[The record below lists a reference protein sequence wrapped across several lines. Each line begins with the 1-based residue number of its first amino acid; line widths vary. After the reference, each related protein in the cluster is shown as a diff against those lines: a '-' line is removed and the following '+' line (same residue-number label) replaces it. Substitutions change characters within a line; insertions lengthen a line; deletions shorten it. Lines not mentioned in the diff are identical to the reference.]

1 MLKSQRLQLD
11 MSEKRQAINALQNS
25 EEYEIDDLD
34 RLNKDYAG
42 LEVRYQ
48 SALIEEAA
56 ETEAT
61 PTDDLDGEG
70 REVRRLEETVE
81 IRNYFEAALN
91 DYPLSG
97 REAELESAMGIA
109 GVGTQLPW
117 IALLSPEE
125 RVEMR
130 AATTAPSDSD
140 VVVANVL
147 GRVFA
152 GGAASYLGV
161 AFPSVPVGASN
172 YPVLT
177 NGVVPANVEGSAAA
191 DETAATLTAN
201 VLDPVR
207 LTAQYLVRYED
218 LNKFRMMED
227 ALRADLQGAMTEAAD
242 KQIVSGD
249 GTAPNVSGFN
259 SALTAP
265 DNPTAVA
272 DFAAYASARARLVDG
287 RYAASEDDVKVL
299 VGATTYSHAS
309 GIYQTGSGTSAL
321 SRLMPRV
328 SPHVPAAASNIQAA
342 IASRSMNRA
351 VAPMWPSIALI
362 RDSVSGSAKGEI
374 RITAIALWNFKVLDT
389 SGYAA
394 LKFKLA

>member
-1 MLKSQRLQLD
+1 

-25 EEYEIDDLD
+25 EEYEIDALD
-34 RLNKDYAG
+34 ALNKEYAG
-42 LEVRYQ
+42 LEVRFQ

-61 PTDDLDGEG
+61 PSGDLDGEG

-97 REAELESAMGIA
+97 REAELESALGIA
-109 GVGTQLPW
+109 GIGTQLPW

-140 VVVANVL
+140 VVVANIL

-161 AFPSVPVGASN
+161 NFPSVPIGASN
-172 YPVLT
+172 YPVLS
-177 NGVVPANVEGSAAA
+177 NGVMPANVEGSGAAN
-191 DETAATLTAN
+191 ETAATLVAN

-218 LNKFRMMED
+218 LNKFRMMEE
-227 ALRADLQGAMTEAAD
+227 ALRNDLQGAMTEAAD
-242 KQIVSGD
+242 AQIIAGN

-259 SALTAP
+259 HALTAP
-265 DNPTAVA
+265 DDPTAVA
-272 DFAAYASARARLVDG
+272 DFAAYASTRAKLVDG
-287 RYAASEDDVKVL
+287 RYAQSEDDVKVL
-299 VGATTYSHAS
+299 VGATTYSHAA
-309 GIYQTGSGTSAL
+309 GIYQSGSGVSAL
-321 SRLMPRV
+321 SRLMPKV

-374 RITAIALWNFKVLDT
+374 RVTALALWNFKVLDT

-394 LKFKLA
+394 LKIQVSLTH

>member
-140 VVVANVL
+140 VVVANIL

-152 GGAASYLGV
+152 GGAGAYLGV
-161 AFPSVPVGASN
+161 NFPSVPVGAAN
-172 YPVLT
+172 YPVLSS
-177 NGVVPANVEGSAAA
+177 GVVPANVEGSGAAN
-191 DETAATLTAN
+191 ETAATLTAN

-249 GTAPNVSGFN
+249 GTAPNVSGFIT
-259 SALTAP
+259 ALTAP
-265 DNPTAVA
+265 DNPSATA
-272 DFAAYASARARLVDG
+272 DFAAYASTRAKLVDG

-299 VGATTYSHAS
+299 VGASTYAHAA

-328 SPHVPAAASNIQAA
+328 SPHIPAASSNIQAA
-342 IASRSMNRA
+342 IASRSQGRA

-374 RITAIALWNFKVLDT
+374 RVTALALWNFKVLDT
-389 SGYAA
+389 SGYSA

>member
-1 MLKSQRLQLD
+1 MLKSQKLQLD

-42 LEVRYQ
+42 LEVRFQ